1 MNYALQRS
9 AESPMSNEEPRSI
22 AARKETK
29 AGAAKKK
36 TKKK

>member
-1 MNYALQRS
+1 VSVKIVLDRG
-9 AESPMSNEEPRSI
+9 SI
-22 AARKETK
+22 FAVADCAKKTDADTVG